1 MTFLSRCCTLWHTLS
16 NRWLYL
22 AGAAVIAALYGAA
35 LYLQHILRQEPCPL
49 CMIQRFIFIAM
60 FIVFIIAALHNP
72 ARNQVNNPGVNNLGA
87 KIYGAILTLLAISGV
102 SVAGRHIWIQHLP
115 KDEVP
120 ACGPGLEF
128 MVSNFPMA
136 EVLQELLH
144 GSGECAAK
152 GWTFLS
158 LNIPEWS
165 LVWYVL
171 LGAWALLIAFRKSL

>member
-22 AGAAVIAALYGAA
+22 VGALVIAALYGAA

-60 FIVFIIAALHNP
+60 LIVFFIAAVHNP
-72 ARNQVNNPGVNNLGA
+72 VRLGA
-87 KIYGAILTLLAISGV
+87 KIYGTILTLLAISGV

-128 MVSNFPMA
+128 MVNNFPMA

-158 LNIPEWS
+158 LGIPEWS

-171 LGAWALLIAFRKSL
+171 LGMWAVLIAFRKSP